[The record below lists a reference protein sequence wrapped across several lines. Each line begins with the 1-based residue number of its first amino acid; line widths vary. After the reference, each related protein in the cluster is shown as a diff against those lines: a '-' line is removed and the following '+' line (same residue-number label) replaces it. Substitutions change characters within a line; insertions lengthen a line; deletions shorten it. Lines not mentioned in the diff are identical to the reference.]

1 LCVKGW
7 FPSRKRQKKIKEYR
21 KGMKVMMDDEKSFQE
36 LLEEESIQNSYLRPG
51 QKIEALI
58 VKITPDWIFLDLGGK
73 TEGYLERRE
82 LQDEEGNIS
91 VHEGDRISAYFL
103 SSKHNEK
110 LFTTHIGSGSTAQSF
125 LEEAYENDIPVEGF
139 VDKEIKGGF
148 EIKISGNVLG
158 FCPYSQM
165 GLQKEDAQ
173 TYLGKKMIFQILEY
187 GEKGRKLV
195 LSSRI
200 LLEKEQKEKREARK
214 ETLSEGMT
222 LKGKVVSLH
231 SFGAFVDLEDGISG
245 LIPMSELSWGRID
258 NIHDVLS
265 VGDEVEVKISRI
277 DREKDQI
284 SLSLKECLPDP
295 WDTVDQL
302 FFEGSV
308 HSGRIVRLT
317 NFGAFVNLMPGIDGL
332 IHISKLGK
340 GKRIQ
345 HPREVAA
352 VGQTLDV
359 KIEQVDRSQKRISLA
374 PIQGKKEEVKTSEPE
389 ENYTSYVPQATSSSF
404 GSLGDMF
411 QTKLRH
417 VKTKQ

>member
-1 LCVKGW
+1 
-7 FPSRKRQKKIKEYR
+7 
-21 KGMKVMMDDEKSFQE
+21 MMDDEKSFSE
-36 LLEEESIQNSYLRPG
+36 LLDEENIKDNYLRPG
-51 QKIEALI
+51 QKIEALV

-91 VHEGDRISAYFL
+91 VCEGDRISAYFL

-110 LFTTHIGSGSTAQSF
+110 LFTTHIGNGNAAQSF
-125 LEEAYENDIPVEGF
+125 LEEAYDNRIPVEGF
-139 VDKEIKGGF
+139 VEKEIKGGF
-148 EIKISGNVLG
+148 EIKISGNVRG

-173 TYLGKKMIFQILEY
+173 TYLGKKMIFQVLEY
-187 GEKGRKLV
+187 GERGRKLV

-200 LLEKEQKEKREARK
+200 LMEEEQKKKREARK
-214 ETLSEGMT
+214 ETFCEGMT
-222 LKGKVVSLH
+222 MKGKVVSLH
-231 SFGAFVDLEDGISG
+231 SFGAFIDLEDGISG

-258 NIHDVLS
+258 DIHDVLS
-265 VGDEVEVKISRI
+265 VGDEVEVKINRI

-284 SLSLKECLPDP
+284 ALSLKECLPDP

-302 FFEGSV
+302 FFEGSI

-317 NFGAFVNLMPGIDGL
+317 NFGAFVNLIPGIDGL

-359 KIEQVDRSQKRISLA
+359 KVEQVDRSQKRISLS
-374 PIQGKKEEVKTSEPE
+374 PVQGKKEEIKSSEPE
-389 ENYTSYVPQATSSSF
+389 EDYTPYVQQAPSASF
-404 GSLGDMF
+404 GSLGDVF
-411 QTKLRH
+411 QAKLRR
-417 VKTKQ
+417 VKPEK

>member
-1 LCVKGW
+1 
-7 FPSRKRQKKIKEYR
+7 
-21 KGMKVMMDDEKSFQE
+21 MMDEEKSFGK
-36 LLEEESIQNSYLRPG
+36 LLEEENIQNNYLRPG
-51 QKIEALI
+51 QKIEALV

-82 LQDEEGNIS
+82 LQDEDGNVS
-91 VHEGDRISAYFL
+91 VCEGDRISAYFL

-125 LEEAYENDIPVEGF
+125 LEEAYDSHIPVEGF

-148 EIKISGNVLG
+148 EIKISGNVRG

-165 GLQKEDAQ
+165 GLQREDAQ
-173 TYLGKKMIFQILEY
+173 TYLSKKMNFQILEY
-187 GEKGRKLV
+187 GEKGRKLI

-200 LLEKEQKEKREARK
+200 IMEKEQKERREARK
-214 ETLSEGMT
+214 ETLCEGMT
-222 LKGKVVSLH
+222 MKGKVVSLH
-231 SFGAFVDLEDGISG
+231 PFGAFVDLEDGISG
-245 LIPMSELSWGRID
+245 LVPMSELSWGRID

-265 VGDEVEVKISRI
+265 VGDEVEVKINRI

-284 SLSLKECLPDP
+284 ALSIKECLPDP
-295 WDTVDQL
+295 WDTTDQF
-302 FFEGSV
+302 FFEGAI
-308 HSGRIVRLT
+308 HPGRIVRLT
-317 NFGAFVNLMPGIDGL
+317 NFGAFVNLAPGIDGL

-359 KIEQVDRSQKRISLA
+359 KIEQVDRSQKRISLT
-374 PIQGKKEEVKTSEPE
+374 PVQGKKEENKASEPE
-389 ENYTSYVPQATSSSF
+389 EEDYTSYVQQAPSSSSF
-404 GSLGDMF
+404 GSLGDVF
-411 QTKLRH
+411 QTKLRQ
-417 VKTKQ
+417 VKTGK